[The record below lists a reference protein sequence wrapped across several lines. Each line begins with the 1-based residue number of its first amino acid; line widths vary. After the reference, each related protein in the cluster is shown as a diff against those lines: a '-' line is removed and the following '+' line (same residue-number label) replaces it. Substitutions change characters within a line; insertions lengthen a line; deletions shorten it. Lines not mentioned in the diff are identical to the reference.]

1 MATIT
6 TASGLQYD
14 DLRPGQGIAARFGN
28 DVLVHYTGWLTDG
41 TKFDSSRDRDEP
53 FGFALGQGNVIA
65 GWEEGV
71 SGMRVGG
78 LRKLRIPPELGYGA
92 WGAGDVIPPDA
103 TLVFEVELLA
113 ID

>member
-6 TASGLQYD
+6 TASGLNYE
-14 DLRPGQGIAARFGN
+14 DLRVGEGATARFGS
-28 DVLVHYTGWLTDG
+28 DVLVHYTGWLASG
-41 TKFDSSRDRDEP
+41 AKFDSSRDRNEP

-71 SGMRVGG
+71 AGMRVGG
-78 LRKLRIPPELGYGA
+78 RRKLVIPPDLGYGA

-113 ID
+113 AD

>member
-1 MATIT
+1 MIT

-14 DLRPGQGIAARFGN
+14 DQRVGEGAMARFGS
-28 DVLVHYTGWLTDG
+28 DVTVHYTGWLVDG
-41 TKFDSSRDRDEP
+41 RKFDSSRDRNEP

-71 SGMRVGG
+71 AGMRVGG
-78 LRKLRIPPELGYGA
+78 LRKLVIPPELGYGA

-103 TLVFEVELLA
+103 TLVFEVELLTVG
-113 ID
+113 

>member
-1 MATIT
+1 MAMT
-6 TASGLQYD
+6 TTSSGLQYD
-14 DLRPGQGIAARFGN
+14 DLRVGDGAVARFGA
-28 DVLVHYTGWLTDG
+28 DVVVHYTGWLTDG
-41 TKFDSSRDRDEP
+41 TKFDSSRDRNEP

-71 SGMRVGG
+71 AGMRVGG
-78 LRKLRIPPELGYGA
+78 QRKLVIPSDLGYGP

-113 ID
+113 VD

>member
-1 MATIT
+1 MAST
-6 TASGLQYD
+6 TTPSGLQYD
-14 DLRPGQGIAARFGN
+14 DLKTGTGALARSGS
-28 DVLVHYTGWLTDG
+28 DVMVHYTGWLADG

-71 SGMRVGG
+71 AGMRVGG
-78 LRKLRIPPELGYGA
+78 LRKLTIPPNLGYGA

-113 ID
+113 VD